1 MAISSNVNVSTMKM
15 ASANA
20 PAITG
25 RTGDLASAGDSA
37 LSCISPD
44 VTIILTHIDA
54 IPALLSGKAQWLS
67 HARRYPQ
74 DTATTDQRQQCPTS
88 GRRPTHIAL
97 MGSAPTRRRKLA
109 GTNSGPRATA
119 IGSFLVLTTSI
130 GAP

>member
-97 MGSAPTRRRKLA
+97 MGIWTDPAAQVGRHEFRGREQQPLA
-109 GTNSGPRATA
+109 HFS
-119 IGSFLVLTTSI
+119 S
-130 GAP
+130 